1 MNKPCTKL
9 IPDKN
14 VKDVVLSSVIS
25 FENNILN
32 MSLPNAAFDIG
43 EFFDVIMEEGNK
55 LKFMRASL
63 ESLND
68 NEGVFKVIDIR
79 FAIKREYE
87 RIALIFDVNG
97 LDFTA
102 QTVNISAGGMQL
114 RTQKSLDFGKVYDL
128 EIDYIYKKIPVKYE
142 ILSVNKD
149 RNNFLISG
157 KFVELDKDIKAFII
171 QQNLKNKIFGLR
183 SSPSKTNLG
192 DENE

>member
-1 MNKPCTKL
+1 MNKPCVKL

-14 VKDVVLSSVIS
+14 VKDVVLTSVIS
-25 FENNILN
+25 FTDNILN
-32 MSLPNAAFDIG
+32 MSLPKASFDIG
-43 EFFDVIMEEGNK
+43 GFFDVIMEEGNK

-68 NEGVFKVIDIR
+68 NEGEFKVSDIR

-97 LDFTA
+97 FDFPA
-102 QTVNISAGGMQL
+102 QTSNISAGGMQL
-114 RTQKSLDFGKVYDL
+114 RTQKSLELNKVYDL
-128 EIDYIYKKIPVKYE
+128 EIDYIYKKISVQYE
-142 ILSVNKD
+142 ILSINKD

-157 KFVELDKDIKAFII
+157 KFVDLDKDIKAFII